1 MNTVRRLSPWFPLS
15 ATARAFPRGRRGE
28 SQV

>member
-15 ATARAFPRGRRGE
+15 ATVPAVPHAVRGE